1 MVVTVNDG
9 IPPDIVKS
17 ILLIDLVS
25 SLADNDANLTLI
37 IQRLS
42 ELRMWI
48 DLLAIR
54 NNASASLGE
63 DDRVSG

>member
-9 IPPDIVKS
+9 IAPDIVKS
-17 ILLIDLVS
+17 ILLIDFVS

-37 IQRLS
+37 IQCLS

-54 NNASASLGE
+54 NDASASLGE